1 MKKCYSWEPNTSS
14 SIQEFSL
21 IQWNL
26 KFHYHVHNSP
36 PLAPILSQKNPSHDL
51 RSLTPNLI
59 LSSHHW
65 SVSSNEFLI
74 VPESINLS
82 VRNHV
87 RYTLLDRR
95 IELNWALNKYGTVQ
109 PAYSGTTRDLFF
121 RCMQVPFDTCT
132 WSSSKETQY
141 CGSFLIK
148 TGFCSIQVP
157 FWDKFHCIT
166 MWTVFTRVW
175 IDSRGGS
182 FRLPEWLSA
191 VLTKV
196 MLHGITT

>member
-1 MKKCYSWEPNTSS
+1 MKKSSSWEDNTSS
-14 SIQEFSL
+14 AIRIFSL
-21 IQWNL
+21 IQWNP
-26 KFHYHVHNSP
+26 KFHYRVHNSP
-36 PLAPILSQKNPSHDL
+36 PLVPILSQTNPSHDF
-51 RSLTPNLI
+51 RSLTPILI

-65 SVSSNEFLI
+65 SVSSSEFLI

-82 VRNHV
+82 VRYYV
-87 RYTLLDRR
+87 RYRCLDRR
-95 IELNWALNKYGTVQ
+95 IGFNWTLNKYGTVQ
-109 PAYSGTTRDLFF
+109 PEYSRTARDLFF
-121 RCMQVPFDTCT
+121 RCRQVPFDTCT
-132 WSSSKETQY
+132 WSSSKETHY

-148 TGFCSIQVP
+148 TGFRSIQVP

-166 MWTVFTRVW
+166 MWTLFTRVW